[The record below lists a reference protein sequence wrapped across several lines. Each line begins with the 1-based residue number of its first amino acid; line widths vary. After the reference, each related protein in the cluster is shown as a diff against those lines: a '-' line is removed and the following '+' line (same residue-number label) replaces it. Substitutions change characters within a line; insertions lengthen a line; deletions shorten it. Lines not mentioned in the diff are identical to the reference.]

1 MWQYKVPG
9 FKFFSLYLSLIMK
22 SNKLLAFLIPL
33 FVNTCYADK
42 NIEQHL
48 AEGNQYLV
56 TGKYNDAIISFDAAI
71 RKLSIK
77 MIWSANH

>member
-1 MWQYKVPG
+1 
-9 FKFFSLYLSLIMK
+9 MK

-33 FVNTCYADK
+33 FINTCYANK

-56 TGKYNDAIISFDAAI
+56 TGKYNDAIMSFDAAI
-71 RKLSIK
+71 RKLVTLKDQTHAKLITS
-77 MIWSANH
+77 M